1 MQQSSNQKFQFHLSA
16 SSSSS
21 VGNLGSPKPEKRQA
35 NSPLPPTPKSTHYL
49 SNSNLTNSSSVPSGR
64 NSAASVIE
72 VQPIGSTSRQVSREN
87 LSVDSKKHSNDDFV
101 RKKGHIEDLY
111 AKVRQ
116 HFVAQLAT
124 WIVLIPSGLSTGY
137 EEKQTVKCSVAEHIS
152 RALS

>member
-1 MQQSSNQKFQFHLSA
+1 MKKTNPFLAA

-49 SNSNLTNSSSVPSGR
+49 SNTNLTNTSSVPSGR

-72 VQPIGSTSRQVSREN
+72 VQPIGNTSRQVSREN
-87 LSVDSKKHSNDDFV
+87 LSIDPKKHNDDFV

-111 AKVRQ
+111 AKVKI
-116 HFVAQLAT
+116 FKYD
-124 WIVLIPSGLSTGY
+124 IVDPVLTNFST
-137 EEKQTVKCSVAEHIS
+137 
-152 RALS
+152 R

>member
-1 MQQSSNQKFQFHLSA
+1 MLEIFNSSTA

-49 SNSNLTNSSSVPSGR
+49 SNTNLTNTSSVPSGR

-72 VQPIGSTSRQVSREN
+72 VQPVGNTSVSREN
-87 LSVDSKKHSNDDFV
+87 LSVDPKKHNDDFV

-111 AKVRQ
+111 AKVNR
-116 HFVAQLAT
+116 F
-124 WIVLIPSGLSTGY
+124 
-137 EEKQTVKCSVAEHIS
+137 
-152 RALS
+152 